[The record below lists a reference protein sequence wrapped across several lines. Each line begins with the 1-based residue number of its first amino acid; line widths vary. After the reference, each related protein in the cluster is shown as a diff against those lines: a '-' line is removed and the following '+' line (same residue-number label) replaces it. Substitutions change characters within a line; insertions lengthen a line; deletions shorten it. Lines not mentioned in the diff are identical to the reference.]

1 MIESRISAILLA
13 AGISRRMGG
22 RDKLLLEYEGKS
34 LLQRAVELL
43 DFLPVYERILV
54 TTKARFEFINSQYI
68 LTPTLSARKTLSQ
81 VEFMPAVHASNPQH
95 PIRAIINPNPEK
107 GQSGSLRLGLNAASG
122 DCYLFLAA
130 DQPLL
135 THTCLQPMFELAE
148 TNADKIIFPSING
161 VPCTP
166 TLFPAR
172 FREDLLSLTGDT
184 GGRAVRE
191 AYPESCLAF
200 DVKHPVCFIDI
211 DSETDYQVILSTAK
225 ATVPGLFQNIL

>member
-13 AGISRRMGG
+13 AGTSRRMGG

-34 LLQRAVELL
+34 LLHRAVELL
-43 DFLPVYERILV
+43 DCLPVYERILV
-54 TTKARFEFINSQYI
+54 TTKARFEIINSQYI
-68 LTPTLSARKTLSQ
+68 LAPASLTSKASAQTEFLSSIN
-81 VEFMPAVHASNPQH
+81 ASNPQH
-95 PIRAIINPNPEK
+95 PIRAIINPHPEK

-135 THTCLQPMFELAE
+135 TQTCLQPMFELAE

-166 TLFPAR
+166 TMFPGR
-172 FREDLLSLTGDT
+172 FREDLLGLTGDT

-200 DVKHPVCFIDI
+200 DVKHPECFIDI
-211 DSETDYQVILSTAK
+211 DSETDYRSLKSTI
-225 ATVPGLFQNIL
+225 PG